1 MKLLC
6 SAWHHSSVISIL
18 CNRKLFLRHRG
29 YNYSFITFVLH
40 LVTLNIKRNERRRTT
55 FRVVWLHL
63 DIFPYSSCGVVM
75 VVTQIRKRDGRTVPF
90 DKNKVV
96 DAIFKAAGSVGGK
109 NYKLAVKL
117 SDSVEEELGKK
128 DEIPTVEDVQD
139 AVEKVLIEDGHAK
152 TAKAYILWRQKRAE
166 IREAKALLGVTDE
179 VKLSMNA
186 IKVLASRY
194 LRRDEK
200 RKITESTGQMFSRV
214 ARAIADVEKL
224 YGKDSEYIKKS
235 EDDFYNAMTNLEFL
249 PNSPTLMNAGT
260 ELGMLSAC
268 FVLPVEDDMN
278 NIFDAVKNAALVH
291 QGGGG
296 TGFSFTRLRPKGD
309 MVKSTGGVASGP
321 ISFMQVFNAATE
333 VIKQGGKRRGANMGI
348 LRVDHPD
355 ILEFIT
361 CKEREGVLSNF
372 NLSVAITDEFM
383 KAVEKNGEY
392 DLINPRTKESVK
404 RLPARAIFNLLVMM
418 SWKNGE
424 PGIVFIDEI
433 NKHNPTPKL
442 GKIESTN
449 PCLSADTLI
458 FTNHSVHPLGELVK
472 YESELEVLAD
482 LRCEGK
488 EGSLFVDGRAIHT
501 GRKKLYRV
509 RLKNG
514 MFIDATEDHR
524 ILTDHGFVE
533 VKELKSNDKV
543 CIHIEDILPT
553 HPNDTDKNIAQLL
566 GWLIGDGWVYCDTR
580 YSTNYK
586 HYGFVFSKD
595 DFVALNIIKQV
606 LKQSD
611 IPFKE
616 RANKGCTE
624 IFCCGNKPMEF
635 FDKFG
640 ISFDKEKSVPLTIL
654 NGGRDSVIG
663 FLQGLFSADGY
674 VSKPYKNRR
683 RIVLTSVSPR
693 LLHQVQILL
702 AALGIHSSVKKG
714 SISDGVPYGK
724 GKISKARQRY
734 DLYIT
739 ASSFFSFVDKIGF
752 PLSPK
757 KCKGAENIV
766 RLTKDLKFAKS
777 IPKWSKLI
785 SIHSLDV
792 KDVYDIKEPII
803 HSFIANGIVVHNC
816 GEQPLLPYESCN
828 LGSINLT
835 KMIKDGEGKAEIDW
849 DKLRSTVRLAVRFL
863 DNVID
868 ANKYPIKEIEVMTK
882 ANRKIGLGVMGFAD
896 FLIQLGISYSS
907 EEGVKTADEVMKF
920 IDEESKKMSE
930 ELGAERGSFKNFQG
944 SVWEKKY
951 KAMRNATTTT
961 IAPTGTIGVIANS
974 SSGIEPIFAV
984 SYIRSVSESLGH
996 ELIEVNSLF
1005 ERIMIEEEL
1014 YNEELMKNIAK
1025 RGSVQGVNEVPQKI
1039 KNIFVTAL
1047 DIAPE
1052 WHVRMQAAFQKH
1064 VDNAVSKT
1072 INFSNYATPHDVEKA
1087 FMAAWRLKCKGLTV
1101 YRYGSRDVQVLN
1113 IENGKTPKPEK
1124 CEECVI

>member
-1 MKLLC
+1 
-6 SAWHHSSVISIL
+6 
-18 CNRKLFLRHRG
+18 
-29 YNYSFITFVLH
+29 
-40 LVTLNIKRNERRRTT
+40 
-55 FRVVWLHL
+55 
-63 DIFPYSSCGVVM
+63 M
-75 VVTQIRKRDGRTVPF
+75 VVIQIRKRDGRTVPF
-90 DKNKVV
+90 EKNKIV
-96 DAIFKAAGSVGGK
+96 DAIFKAAGAVGGK

-117 SDSVEEELGKK
+117 SDNVEEDLGKK
-128 DEIPTVEDVQD
+128 GDIPTVEDVQD
-139 AVEKVLIEDGHAK
+139 TIEKVLIEQGHAK

-214 ARAIADVEKL
+214 ARAIAGVEEL
-224 YGKDSEYIKKS
+224 YGKDSEYIKKL
-235 EDDFYNAMTNLEFL
+235 EDEFYNAMTNLEFL

-372 NLSVAITDEFM
+372 NLSVAITDDFM

-392 DLINPRTKESVK
+392 DLINPRTKESIK

-433 NKHNPTPKL
+433 NKHNPTPKI

-449 PCLSADTLI
+449 P
-458 FTNHSVHPLGELVK
+458 
-472 YESELEVLAD
+472 
-482 LRCEGK
+482 
-488 EGSLFVDGRAIHT
+488 
-501 GRKKLYRV
+501 
-509 RLKNG
+509 
-514 MFIDATEDHR
+514 
-524 ILTDHGFVE
+524 
-533 VKELKSNDKV
+533 
-543 CIHIEDILPT
+543 
-553 HPNDTDKNIAQLL
+553 
-566 GWLIGDGWVYCDTR
+566 
-580 YSTNYK
+580 
-586 HYGFVFSKD
+586 
-595 DFVALNIIKQV
+595 
-606 LKQSD
+606 
-611 IPFKE
+611 
-616 RANKGCTE
+616 
-624 IFCCGNKPMEF
+624 
-635 FDKFG
+635 
-640 ISFDKEKSVPLTIL
+640 
-654 NGGRDSVIG
+654 
-663 FLQGLFSADGY
+663 
-674 VSKPYKNRR
+674 
-683 RIVLTSVSPR
+683 
-693 LLHQVQILL
+693 
-702 AALGIHSSVKKG
+702 
-714 SISDGVPYGK
+714 
-724 GKISKARQRY
+724 
-734 DLYIT
+734 
-739 ASSFFSFVDKIGF
+739 
-752 PLSPK
+752 
-757 KCKGAENIV
+757 
-766 RLTKDLKFAKS
+766 
-777 IPKWSKLI
+777 
-785 SIHSLDV
+785 
-792 KDVYDIKEPII
+792 
-803 HSFIANGIVVHNC
+803 C

-944 SVWEKKY
+944 STWEKKY

-984 SYIRSVSESLGH
+984 SYIRNVSESLGH
-996 ELIEVNSLF
+996 ELIEVNPLF

-1087 FMAAWRLKCKGLTV
+1087 FMTAWRLKCKGLTV

-1113 IENGKTPKPEK
+1113 IENGKTQKPEK

>member
-1 MKLLC
+1 
-6 SAWHHSSVISIL
+6 
-18 CNRKLFLRHRG
+18 
-29 YNYSFITFVLH
+29 
-40 LVTLNIKRNERRRTT
+40 
-55 FRVVWLHL
+55 
-63 DIFPYSSCGVVM
+63 M
-75 VVTQIRKRDGRTVPF
+75 VVTQIRKRDGRTVTF
-90 DKNKVV
+90 EKNKVV
-96 DAIFKAAGSVGGK
+96 DAIFKAAGAVGGK

-117 SDSVEEELGKK
+117 SDNVEEELGKK
-128 DEIPTVEDVQD
+128 GDIPTVEDVQD
-139 AVEKVLIEDGHAK
+139 AVEKVLIEEGHAK

-224 YGKDSEYIKKS
+224 YGKDSEYIRKS

-449 PCLSADTLI
+449 PCVTGDTLVSTEHGLMRMDELYKNYSENEI
-458 FTNHSVHPLGELVK
+458 KIVTDNRVQHYNTLHSGALLMK
-472 YESELEVLAD
+472 DELELGTKTDIISNTWENGIKDCLKLTTKCGYELA
-482 LRCEGK
+482 
-488 EGSLFVDGRAIHT
+488 
-501 GRKKLYRV
+501 
-509 RLKNG
+509 
-514 MFIDATEDHR
+514 ATPDHK
-524 ILTDHGFVE
+524 ILTDYGWVEMKDLKPGIHKIFLQSGKGKFSSDPRLPFFVQKEFAGDNGRIYRHNFPE
-533 VKELKSNDKV
+533 VWSKELGQ
-543 CIHIEDILPT
+543 II
-553 HPNDTDKNIAQLL
+553 
-566 GWLIGDGWVYCDTR
+566 GWLIGDGWFIEKGKNCR
-580 YSTNYK
+580 I
-586 HYGFVFSKD
+586 GFAFG
-595 DFVALNIIKQV
+595 
-606 LKQSD
+606 
-611 IPFKE
+611 
-616 RANKGCTE
+616 KG
-624 IFCCGNKPMEF
+624 
-635 FDKFG
+635 
-640 ISFDKEKSVPLTIL
+640 DKELIDYFKPIINSIYGKNIAEIKRENGVFHLSYHGKYFVDFFKKLGLTPEKNVPKSIFTAPE
-654 NGGRDSVIG
+654 DSVIG
-663 FLQGLFSADGY
+663 FLQGLFSSDGT
-674 VSKPYKNRR
+674 VRDNPKSASSWLA
-683 RIVLTSVSPR
+683 LTSKNKQ
-693 LLHQVQILL
+693 LLKEVQILL
-702 AALGIHSSVKKG
+702 INLGIKSLIYNRSRNPRKNLFSYKKKSG
-714 SISDGVPYGK
+714 KLVTYGSDG
-724 GKISKARQRY
+724 I
-734 DLYIT
+734 LYELCI
-739 ASSFFSFVDKIGF
+739 FSESRDIFRRRIDFLNKYKQYK
-752 PLSPK
+752 L
-757 KCKGAENIV
+757 ENIIHKTFRKTDFTDDV
-766 RLTKDLKFAKS
+766 ICVEEIGKKQVFDLTE
-777 IPKWSKLI
+777 PRT
-785 SIHSLDV
+785 HSM
-792 KDVYDIKEPII
+792 ICN
-803 HSFIANGIVVHNC
+803 SIVVHQC

-849 DKLRSTVRLAVRFL
+849 DKLRSIVRLSVRFL

-868 ANKYPIKEIEVMTK
+868 ANKYPIKEIEAMTK

-907 EEGVKTADEVMKF
+907 EEGVKTAEEVMKF

-930 ELGAERGSFKNFQG
+930 ELGTEKGSFKNFQG
-944 SVWEKKY
+944 SVLEKKY

-984 SYIRSVSESLGH
+984 SYIRNVSESLGH

-1047 DIAPE
+1047 DILPE

-1087 FMAAWRLKCKGLTV
+1087 FMMAWRLKCKGLTV

-1113 IENGKTPKPEK
+1113 IENGKSQKPEK